1 LEVIRAEQIR
11 AADERFRQM
20 RPVLDEQGRRRYVAM
35 EALSLGHGGV
45 SAMSRISGLARST
58 IGRGIE
64 DIRSG
69 RCAPEGRVRKPG
81 AGRKRKTEQDPT
93 LLKDLKA
100 LVDPSTRGDP
110 MGPLLWTTRS
120 LRNLVKELS
129 KLGHKVS
136 RTVVGELLHDL
147 GYSLQANSKFYDI
160 TPDQMKSERYLAF
173 DMGFPNAFDR
183 SLGRTG
189 TFLMVHGGCK
199 SVGCYAMTDY
209 AMDEFYGLVDEAFR
223 GGQEKIQLEAFPFR
237 LTAQNLARHADDPN
251 TPFWR
256 CSRREAMHSW
266 KQGDRRRLRFV
277 ISAICLTLTM
287 RIAIPAN
294 RRQTTSRHMYRAG
307 AFGLRPI
314 WTA

>member
-1 LEVIRAEQIR
+1 
-11 AADERFRQM
+11 M

-81 AGRKRKTEQDPT
+81 AGRKRKTEQDLT

-129 KLGHKVS
+129 KLGHKDPAAES
-136 RTVVGELLHDL
+136 FREAGEFSSGDSLCDLHL
-147 GYSLQANSKFYDI
+147 RALAQELTTTLAGANS
-160 TPDQMKSERYLAF
+160 DQ
-173 DMGFPNAFDR
+173 
-183 SLGRTG
+183 
-189 TFLMVHGGCK
+189 
-199 SVGCYAMTDY
+199 
-209 AMDEFYGLVDEAFR
+209 
-223 GGQEKIQLEAFPFR
+223 
-237 LTAQNLARHADDPN
+237 
-251 TPFWR
+251 
-256 CSRREAMHSW
+256 
-266 KQGDRRRLRFV
+266 
-277 ISAICLTLTM
+277 
-287 RIAIPAN
+287 
-294 RRQTTSRHMYRAG
+294 
-307 AFGLRPI
+307 
-314 WTA
+314 